1 MNVATVTE
9 AKNGLSALL
18 DRVKAGDEVVI
29 TEHGRPIAR
38 VVPILRGEAPEGRL
52 ARLERAG
59 VVRRGGTQAL
69 DDLLAVLPPE
79 PAAGM
84 DVVALLLAER
94 DSGW

>member
-1 MNVATVTE
+1 MNTATVTE

-18 DRVKAGDEVVI
+18 DRVKAGDEVII

-38 VVPILRGEAPEGRL
+38 VVPIVRAEDPEGRL

-59 VVRRGGTQAL
+59 VIRRAGAQAM
-69 DDLLAVLPPE
+69 DDLLAVPPPE